1 MLGPLHQIGKE
12 SIYGVSERKLVLCW
26 HG

>member
-12 SIYGVSERKLVLCW
+12 SIYGVSEGKLVLCW
-26 HG
+26 HS